1 MTARRSR
8 GFTIIE
14 TLAAVVILSI
24 AVPPMLWAINEAHV
38 QRVDPVMTS
47 RARWLAV
54 EKLED
59 IIADRHSTT
68 RGFSYLTTGNYP
80 AENPVTG
87 FGAFNRSVAL
97 NETDADLVSTSGNL
111 GYMNVDVTVT
121 WNDGTGT
128 SRSLTIATVVT
139 DYPL

>member
-1 MTARRSR
+1 MTARRSH

-14 TLAAVVILSI
+14 TLAAVVILTI
-24 AVPPMLWAINEAHV
+24 AVPPMLWAINAAHV

-59 IIADRHSTT
+59 IIADRNSST
-68 RGFSYLTTGNYP
+68 RGFSYLTAGNYP
-80 AENPVTG
+80 AEGAVTG
-87 FGAFNRSVAL
+87 FAAFSRTVTL
-97 NETDADLVSTSGNL
+97 LETDADLVSTVGNL
-111 GYMNVDVTVT
+111 GYMNIDVAVT
-121 WNDGTGT
+121 WKDGTAT
-128 SRSLTIATVVT
+128 SRTLTIATVVT